1 MSSAPGEPQESSH
14 PAPSE
19 EAEEAGGT
27 WSTADFVVG
36 RGVLLV
42 IGPVVVALF
51 WVFGALPAWGAAAL
65 GGFLCAVAVVFLVR
79 LRVRS
84 AAAAAEGARV
94 LVVGGGYAGLVA
106 ARALQARLPGG
117 TRGGR
122 HLGPGDASTAIAGI
136 TVVDPQAHMTY
147 QPFLPEAAAGA
158 IEPRHLT
165 VPLRRVLRRC
175 DVITGSVAAI
185 DDASRR
191 AVVSLPDG
199 GTREIGYDVLV
210 VAPGTSPRRLP
221 IPGLDERALPFRSV
235 TDALALRD
243 HVLSRL
249 DAASSTTDP
258 AERRRLLTFTVI
270 GGGFAGLEVLGELED
285 MTRRAAKHQPG
296 HIAEE
301 IQWVLLEAAGRI
313 MPEVSPAL
321 AARVHAQLLRRGI
334 EVRVGAKITSAEG
347 GRVVLAGGPTFAT
360 DTIVVAAGSVPNPLL
375 ERTDLPLD
383 PRGRVRCATTL
394 QVRDRAHV
402 FTAGDC
408 AAVPDV
414 TVPVPRDGEP
424 VTTAPTAQHAVR
436 QARLLARNVDAF
448 LAGRLL
454 RGYRHQNA
462 GAVAGL
468 GRRRGAAQIG
478 PLRVTGWPAFALH
491 RAYHLWAVPTADRT
505 VRIALDWVVSGLLGR
520 DLVAVGRRDAAP
532 LPDTD
537 APPTVAPRVADAAP
551 DAAPDPAPATRGEG
565 AEDLPTGA
573 TPVVPT
579 WGADPSVT
587 GPRRM
592 PSVPS
597 APFVPPTPPSGTR
610 VPTGSATDSQG
621 IPAMQMTRSG
631 SFESIRE
638 PHPSLPFG
646 EPFSVPFSEPFSEP
660 LPSDPF
666 REPTPSLAFGEPSG
680 AFREP
685 HPSFPSA
692 PRGSAGTGVDAGPRA
707 PYPSTTKPRH
717 SLRDTN

>member
-1 MSSAPGEPQESSH
+1 MSSVPPQAPEPEPDASGEP
-14 PAPSE
+14 
-19 EAEEAGGT
+19 
-27 WSTADFVVG
+27 WSTTDFIVG
-36 RGVLLV
+36 RGALLV
-42 IGPVVVALF
+42 AGPVIVALL

-65 GGFLCAVAVVFLVR
+65 GGFLCVVALVFLAR
-79 LRVRS
+79 LRGRRPEGG
-84 AAAAAEGARV
+84 EGARV

-122 HLGPGDASTAIAGI
+122 HLGSGDARDGIASI

-185 DDASRR
+185 DDASHR
-191 AVVSLPDG
+191 AVVSLPGG
-199 GTREIGYDVLV
+199 GTREVHYDVLV
-210 VAPGTSPRRLP
+210 VAPGTAPRRLP
-221 IPGLDERALPFRSV
+221 VPGLDDQALPFRSV
-235 TDALALRD
+235 TDALALRE

-249 DAASSTTDP
+249 DAAASTTDP

-296 HIAEE
+296 YIAGE

-334 EVRVGAKITSAEG
+334 EVRVGAKITSARDG
-347 GRVVLAGGPTFAT
+347 NVVLAGGTSFAT

-414 TVPVPRDGEP
+414 TVPAARDGEP
-424 VTTAPTAQHAVR
+424 ATTAPTAQHAVR

-454 RGYRHQNA
+454 KGYRHKNA

-478 PLRVTGWPAFALH
+478 PLRMTGWPAFLLH
-491 RAYHLWAVPTADRT
+491 RAYHLWAMPTADRT
-505 VRIALDWVVSGLLGR
+505 VRIALDWLVSGLLGR
-520 DLVAVGRRDAAP
+520 DLVAVGRRDTAP

-537 APPTVAPRVADAAP
+537 APSTVAPRLEEEPVPGEQPVAPPVSAPLPTAAP
-551 DAAPDPAPATRGEG
+551 T
-565 AEDLPTGA
+565 TGA
-573 TPVVPT
+573 TPT
-579 WGADPSVT
+579 WGADPATTGSRPVT
-587 GPRRM
+587 P
-592 PSVPS
+592 VP
-597 APFVPPTPPSGTR
+597 AR
-610 VPTGSATDSQG
+610 AADEAARSATDSQG
-621 IPAMQMTRSG
+621 IPAMQIAASQTG
-631 SFESIRE
+631 GIPAARE
-638 PHPSLPFG
+638 PHPSFPPFA
-646 EPFSVPFSEPFSEP
+646 EPFPSTSFRSPTFSEPTFGDTRFEQA
-660 LPSDPF
+660 F
-666 REPTPSLAFGEPSG
+666 RDPTPSLSFGEDREYGDPAPSG
-680 AFREP
+680 SFREP
-685 HPSFPSA
+685 HPSFPST
-692 PRGSAGTGVDAGPRA
+692 PRDTSDGPRA
-707 PYPSTTKPRH
+707 PYPSTSRPRH
-717 SLRDTN
+717 SLRDENRAN

>member
-1 MSSAPGEPQESSH
+1 MSSAPEPPLPDDGADSF
-14 PAPSE
+14 
-19 EAEEAGGT
+19 
-27 WSTADFVVG
+27 STADFVVG
-36 RGVLLV
+36 RGALLV
-42 IGPVVVALF
+42 VGPVIVALL

-65 GGFLCAVAVVFLVR
+65 GGFLCVVAVVFLLR
-79 LRVRS
+79 LRGRGD
-84 AAAAAEGARV
+84 AGGEGARV

-122 HLGPGDASTAIAGI
+122 HLGSGDAEGIASI

-147 QPFLPEAAAGA
+147 QPFLPEASAGA

-175 DVITGSVAAI
+175 DVITGSVASI
-185 DDASRR
+185 DDARHH
-191 AVVSLPDG
+191 AVVSLPSG
-199 GTREIGYDVLV
+199 GTREITYDVLV
-210 VAPGTSPRRLP
+210 VAPGTAPRRLP
-221 IPGLDERALPFRSV
+221 IPGLDDRALPFRSV

-249 DAASSTTDP
+249 DAAASTTDP
-258 AERRRLLTFTVI
+258 TERRRLLTFTVT

-285 MTRRAAKHQPG
+285 MTRRAARHQPAYV
-296 HIAEE
+296 AEE
-301 IQWVLLEAAGRI
+301 VRWVLLEAAGRI

-334 EVRVGAKITSAEG
+334 EVRVGAKITSAHG
-347 GRVVLAGGPTFAT
+347 GNVVLAGGPEFAT

-414 TVPVPRDGEP
+414 TVPVARDGEP

-454 RGYRHQNA
+454 KGYRHKNA

-478 PLRVTGWPAFALH
+478 PLRLTGWPAFLLH
-491 RAYHLWAVPTADRT
+491 RAYHLWAMPTADRT
-505 VRIALDWVVSGLLGR
+505 VRIALDWLVSGLLGR

-532 LPDTD
+532 VPETD
-537 APPTVAPRVADAAP
+537 APPTVAPRVAEEPVEPAAP
-551 DAAPDPAPATRGEG
+551 TTVSAPTSA
-565 AEDLPTGA
+565 
-573 TPVVPT
+573 PT
-579 WGADPSVT
+579 WGADPAAT
-587 GPRRM
+587 GSRP
-592 PSVPS
+592 V
-597 APFVPPTPPSGTR
+597 VPTP
-610 VPTGSATDSQG
+610 VAGSDDARRRDPDSQG
-621 IPAMQMTRSG
+621 IPAMHLAALSG
-631 SFESIRE
+631 ELPAVRE
-638 PHPSLPFG
+638 PHPSFPPFR
-646 EPFSVPFSEPFSEP
+646 EPF
-660 LPSDPF
+660 PSTSF
-666 REPTPSLAFGEPSG
+666 REPTPSLSFGEPLGEPLAEPSTG
-680 AFREP
+680 SFREP
-685 HPSFPSA
+685 HPSFPLEDR
-692 PRGSAGTGVDAGPRA
+692 PDDRPEGPRA
-707 PYPSTTKPRH
+707 PYPSTSRPRH
-717 SLRDTN
+717 SRSN